1 LPQSRIWSFVL
12 FLTYTLVNELNARLG
27 DGEPMKIFFTRRSS
41 VMKSTP
47 LAANSRASRGSAG
60 EPRYNHMKTKPSSVG
75 ETASQK
81 VLRALNLS
89 SNSSHP
95 VIRIAL
101 LIILALVSSGGT
113 LLPKDDVE
121 P

>member
-1 LPQSRIWSFVL
+1 
-12 FLTYTLVNELNARLG
+12 
-27 DGEPMKIFFTRRSS
+27 M
-41 VMKSTP
+41 
-47 LAANSRASRGSAG
+47 
-60 EPRYNHMKTKPSSVG
+60 PSSVG

-81 VLRALNLS
+81 VLRALNRS
-89 SNSSHP
+89 SNSIHP

-101 LIILALVSSGGT
+101 LIILALVSNGGT